1 MKRQLTSILLFSALL
16 VGGASTFVSCTDHES
31 DSAYNTSVSLADAIA
46 KQKSDLTDLNDW
58 LGKLKDENPTLADAI
73 DARIKANKKAIE
85 DLMAENFVTY
95 GKLDAAIKQSKAYQG
110 LKDEIA
116 AVEKLRATDSL
127 AFARMDSTL
136 QAKIDTLGTK
146 VNSIEEMQGKM
157 KTALDFLV
165 NKNLSNIAI
174 NATENPVTGYWN
186 AAFLGSQLN
195 LISSFYGVA
204 AEGSEDFNVKEG
216 KVLGKNGNAGY
227 IYVSLN
233 PTELDPSLVQVE
245 LVNSQ
250 GEPAKGF
257 KLGAIENTDK
267 VLTYGYTRATSKNGF
282 YQIPVIA
289 SDPQN
294 DDFAL
299 DKGSL
304 KEAAKTVLGE
314 LKDPKGNDL
323 DLSKI
328 AAALYKN
335 NLNNKLTAYT
345 VKATYYLY
353 DAEKGEMVK
362 KTQVA
367 PAYNLAAFAIK
378 PVSFNFLKGNANL
391 DKLSGWA
398 VENFRL
404 PSLSSKLG
412 KFMDALNFQIKNE
425 NGKQIKMYSML
436 SGKNVA
442 AYEDGNDVILVNT
455 TTGDKFTLPNTKISK
470 DFSGFKYDSNIYERY
485 SGIDYY
491 DEFGM
496 PHYTVYLV
504 PRPEYVTENY
514 ERVYVF
520 ETTDNTVDELITSI
534 NGQIAG
540 KLQPIKNVLSNVN
553 SKWENVI
560 AKVNPLLKKVS
571 SKIGSANKMLQPTIL
586 YMDQNGNPN
595 TLSTLGGRLGTRFVG
610 LGSTT
615 LYATSWTAE
624 LLAPAY
630 LKSVYVV
637 EDGAEITLADGK
649 TSAKTPFDGTRLI
662 FTAKKT
668 GKYTIVYKAVDYS
681 GVEVEKTF
689 NVNVVAE

>member
-46 KQKSDLTDLNDW
+46 KQKADLLNLNEW
-58 LGKLKDENPTLADAI
+58 LGELKKQNPSLADAI
-73 DARIKANKKAIE
+73 DARIKANKQAIA
-85 DLMAENFVTY
+85 DLLDDTFVTY
-95 GKLDAAIKQSKAYQG
+95 GKLNAAIEGSEAYQG
-110 LKDEIA
+110 LKSEIA
-116 AVEKLRATDSL
+116 AVEKLRKTDSL

-146 VNSIEEMQGKM
+146 VNSIEEMQDKM

-195 LISSFYGVA
+195 LASSFYGVA
-204 AEGSEDFNVKEG
+204 AEGNEDWGVKPNQ
-216 KVLGKNGNAGY
+216 VLGKNGNAGY

-233 PTELDPSLVQVE
+233 PTELDPSLVTVE

-257 KLGAIENTDK
+257 KLGKNGDGRLENTDK

-304 KEAAKTVLGE
+304 KEAAQNVLAE
-314 LKDPKGNDL
+314 LKNRKANDF
-323 DLSKI
+323 DLTKV

-378 PVSFNFLKGNANL
+378 PVSFNFLKDNAAL
-391 DKLSGWA
+391 DKLSDWA

-404 PSLSSKLG
+404 PSLSSKLN
-412 KFMDALNFQIKNE
+412 KVIDAIKVDLPSSTSKVEVATVLAATDVTVVAE
-425 NGKQIKMYSML
+425 NGKVNFYQT
-436 SGKNVA
+436 GHTTPVA
-442 AYEDGNDVILVNT
+442 SYEDATAEVEEVGRVVDGSHTQYIY
-455 TTGDKFTLPNTKISK
+455 KITSK
-470 DFSGFKYDSNIYERY
+470 VDAVSNVLA
-485 SGIDYY
+485 D
-491 DEFGM
+491 
-496 PHYTVYLV
+496 LQ
-504 PRPEYVTENY
+504 N
-514 ERVYVF
+514 
-520 ETTDNTVDELITSI
+520 SI
-534 NGQIAG
+534 NGQ
-540 KLQPIKNVLSNVN
+540 LQPIKDVLSKTG

-586 YMDQNGNPN
+586 YMDKNNNPN
-595 TLSTLGGRLGTRFVG
+595 TLSTIGGRLGTRFVG

>member
-46 KQKSDLTDLNDW
+46 KQKSDLTKLNEW
-58 LGKLKDENPTLADAI
+58 LGELKEKNPSLAAAI
-73 DARIKANKKAIE
+73 DARIKENKQAIA
-85 DLMAENFVTY
+85 DLLDDTFVTY
-95 GKLDAAIKQSKAYQG
+95 GKLNAAIEGSEAYQG
-110 LKDEIA
+110 LKSEIA
-116 AVEKLRATDSL
+116 AVEKLRKTDSL
-127 AFARMDSTL
+127 AFTRMDSAL
-136 QAKIDTLGTK
+136 QAKIDTLGTQ
-146 VNSIEEMQGKM
+146 VNSIEEMQNKM

-204 AEGSEDFNVKEG
+204 AEGSEDFNVKKG

-304 KEAAKTVLGE
+304 KEAAQTVLGE
-314 LKDPKGNDL
+314 LKNPKGNDF
-323 DLSKI
+323 DLTKV

-353 DAEKGEMVK
+353 DAETGEMVK

-378 PVSFNFLKGNANL
+378 PVSFNFLKDNATL

-404 PSLSSKLG
+404 PSLSSKLS
-412 KFMDALNFQIKNE
+412 KLINALDVKVDYQ
-425 NGKQIKMYSML
+425 GD
-436 SGKNVA
+436 KNV
-442 AYEDGNDVILVNT
+442 YVYSLVSDYRLVVTEEDGNVVIRHRWDNSVEPIVLKNSVI
-455 TTGDKFTLPNTKISK
+455 DKQACL
-470 DFSGFKYDSNIYERY
+470 YEDPY
-485 SGIDYY
+485 NPQYNEY
-491 DEFGM
+491 M
-496 PHYTVYLV
+496 YLIK
-504 PRPEYVTENY
+504 
-514 ERVYVF
+514 
-520 ETTDNTVDELITSI
+520 TTDDSI
-534 NGQIAG
+534 IKVLAGVNESIADQ
-540 KLQPIKNVLSNVN
+540 LQPVKNVLNN
-553 SKWENVI
+553 AGSKWENVI
-560 AKVNPLLKKVS
+560 AKVNPLLKKVA
-571 SKIGSANKMLQPTIL
+571 SKIGSANKLLQPTIL
-586 YMDQNGNPN
+586 YMDKNNNPN
-595 TLSTLGGRLGTRFVG
+595 TLSTIGGRLATRFVG
-610 LGSTT
+610 LGSTN

-637 EDGAEITLADGK
+637 EDGAEVTLADGK